1 MKPKIS
7 VIIPVYNAG
16 AAVVKLVNSL
26 LKDEYKNLEV
36 IAVDDGSS
44 DESLALLKKVKHE
57 RLKVFHKENG
67 GAASARNFGLRKATG
82 EYISFIDADDEVSPK
97 FLSSLA
103 EGLLAPENA
112 LSVTGFRYNR
122 LKLGTTRDTYT
133 HMVEPQQDEE
143 SFKCYILRL
152 LAADGRMY
160 SSVNK
165 MYRAEIIRKHKV
177 SFDESLDFAEDT
189 KFVLDYLAAAEKEM
203 DRHPKI
209 AFILK
214 PYYVYNYGTE
224 TSTVAETSLAWGN
237 WLRSYRDLKAW
248 LGPHPDLLERRWLT
262 RVYRRWQV
270 AHALA
275 VARADKSFQE
285 KSKYLNP
292 LLVGP
297 ATVVA
302 RLRK

>member
-165 MYRAEIIRKHKV
+165 LYRAEIAKKIK
-177 SFDESLDFAEDT
+177 FDEKINFAEDT
-189 KFVLDYLAAAEKEM
+189 KFVLDYLDKAKGE
-203 DRHPKI
+203 I
-209 AFILK
+209 SFVLK
-214 PYYVYNYGTE
+214 PLYVYNFGTE
-224 TSTVAETSLAWGN
+224 NSTISTTATSWENWKSSYRNLKKWLGAHGTLREKF
-237 WLRSYRDLKAW
+237 WLRMV
-248 LGPHPDLLERRWLT
+248 LLRW
-262 RVYRRWQV
+262 RVSFVRSKKR
-270 AHALA
+270 
-275 VARADKSFQE
+275 ARA
-285 KSKYLNP
+285 
-292 LLVGP
+292 
-297 ATVVA
+297 
-302 RLRK
+302 